1 MLMKEPQWIKQWISE
16 LAILNER
23 FRDEETGAVDFEA
36 LGREE
41 YAFRVALMTKKF
53 EKSERAKGV
62 YEIAKAAYDASV
74 ENGKKGGRP
83 RKDSQGNDQV
93 TTAQPAIG
101 SETRTE
107 EGTTPFSPYSQPA
120 PVRNSCPLPK
130 NKEEVR
136 TFALDSGL
144 DIDDALEWAELN
156 LKERHGKDKSG
167 RPITNW
173 KGAVIRWCGAKKK
186 KRSEQ

>member
-1 MLMKEPQWIKQWISE
+1 MKEPQWIKQWISE

-62 YEIAKAAYDASV
+62 YEIAKAAYDAST

-93 TTAQPAIG
+93 TTAQPTIG
-101 SETRTE
+101 SDR
-107 EGTTPFSPYSQPA
+107 
-120 PVRNSCPLPK
+120 
-130 NKEEVR
+130 
-136 TFALDSGL
+136 
-144 DIDDALEWAELN
+144 
-156 LKERHGKDKSG
+156 KS
-167 RPITNW
+167 
-173 KGAVIRWCGAKKK
+173 VV
-186 KRSEQ
+186 